1 MMIFTTLGFLLM
13 LNTNNFGFS
22 IVNFDTNFEQLFEK
36 TLTSELEEYI
46 QPSEQPSEQPIYRS
60 LPSGGKD
67 GRKGG
72 KGGKGGGKGGKG
84 GKGGRKRGNNNV
96 IETYEDNHEEEYIQ
110 PTYQPS
116 EQPIYRSLPS
126 GGKDGRK
133 GGKGGKGGG
142 KGGKGGRKRA
152 NNNVIETYED
162 NHENNFIKRLNDN
175 NFLDEPIQTYI
186 HDFNEN
192 PKHSSHIF
200 IEEILKD
207 KTNKTQDLLFFQL
220 TTEVDYI
227 FPDIIFMS

>member
-22 IVNFDTNFEQLFEK
+22 IVNSDT
-36 TLTSELEEYI
+36 SVLEEHIHPTY
-46 QPSEQPSEQPIYRS
+46 QPSEQPIYRS

-84 GKGGRKRGNNNV
+84 GKGGRKRGNNNL
-96 IETYEDNHEEEYIQ
+96 IETYEQDNHEEEYIQ

-142 KGGKGGRKRA
+142 KGGKGGKGGRKRG
-152 NNNVIETYED
+152 NNNLIETYEQH
-162 NHENNFIKRLNDN
+162 NHEEEFIKRLNDN
-175 NFLDEPIQTYI
+175 IFLDEPIKPYI

-200 IEEILKD
+200 IEEIVKD
-207 KTNKTQDLLFFQL
+207 NVNKTQDLLFFQL

-227 FPDIIFMS
+227 SPDIIFMS